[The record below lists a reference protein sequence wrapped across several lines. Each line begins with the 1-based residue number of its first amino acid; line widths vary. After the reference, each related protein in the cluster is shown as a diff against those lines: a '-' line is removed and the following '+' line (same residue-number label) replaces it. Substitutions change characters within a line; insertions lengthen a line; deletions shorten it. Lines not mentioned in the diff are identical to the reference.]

1 MAITSIN
8 TVLREIIV
16 KLKDEHFNF
25 QSEDLDL
32 KVIFETLHIWL
43 EDMRGRP
50 EVDMMDTYRAM
61 VFVGLVNFIY
71 LHNLTPEESDDF
83 TDFFVRS
90 AHELLEIFG
99 DQQSVMESFTNEGE
113 TMH

>member
-1 MAITSIN
+1 MAITTIN

-16 KLKDEHFNF
+16 KLQDEHFRF
-25 QSEDLDL
+25 QSEDIDL
-32 KVIFETLHIWL
+32 KVIFETLHVWL
-43 EDMRGRP
+43 EDMRGNP
-50 EVDMMDTYRAM
+50 AVDMMDVYRAM

-83 TDFFVRS
+83 TDFFIRS

-99 DQQSVMESFTNEGE
+99 DQQGVMESFSNVEPIQ
-113 TMH
+113 H

>member
-1 MAITSIN
+1 MAITTIN

-16 KLKDEHFNF
+16 KLQDEHFNF
-25 QSEDLDL
+25 QSEDIDL
-32 KVIFETLHIWL
+32 KIIFETLHVWL
-43 EDMRGRP
+43 EDMRGDP
-50 EVDMMDTYRAM
+50 GVDMMDVYRAM

-83 TDFFVRS
+83 TEFFIRS

-99 DQQSVMESFTNEGE
+99 DQQSVMESFTDLQEKV
-113 TMH
+113 H

>member
-1 MAITSIN
+1 MAITTIN

-16 KLKDEHFNF
+16 KLQDEHFNF
-25 QSEDLDL
+25 QSEDIDL
-32 KVIFETLHIWL
+32 KVIFETLHVWL
-43 EDMRGRP
+43 EDMREDPG
-50 EVDMMDTYRAM
+50 VDMMDVYRAM

-83 TDFFVRS
+83 TDFFIRS

-99 DQQSVMESFTNEGE
+99 DQQGVMESFTGSQEKV
-113 TMH
+113 H

>member
-1 MAITSIN
+1 MEITTIN

-16 KLKDEHFNF
+16 KLQDEHFNF
-25 QSEDLDL
+25 QSEDIDL
-32 KVIFETLHIWL
+32 KAIFETLHVWL
-43 EDMRGRP
+43 EDMRGTP
-50 EVDMMDTYRAM
+50 GVDMMDVYRAM

-83 TDFFVRS
+83 TEFFIRS

-99 DQQSVMESFTNEGE
+99 DQQSVMESFTDPQEKV
-113 TMH
+113 H